1 MINIVGPRQTGKTTL
16 VRDMLQTARF
26 LNLDDEGLL
35 ASLALDPFGQLSAV
49 ADEARVAGLPVV
61 IDEVHRALNCSNLRH
76 LPSVAGLKSED
87 GLKDTR
93 KAFLWGSYGEPDGVP
108 LLRNVPNRRC
118 HAYRK
123 ASITIRSNMRSER
136 RRRRKSSGRAAKPP
150 V

>member
-1 MINIVGPRQTGKTTL
+1 MPLDVCHGEDWPPPHL
-16 VRDMLQTARF
+16 VVPIERRRLGRLVQP
-26 LNLDDEGLL
+26 
-35 ASLALDPFGQLSAV
+35 SLTV
-49 ADEARVAGLPVV
+49 
-61 IDEVHRALNCSNLRH
+61 NCSNLRH

-108 LLRNVPNRRC
+108 LVRNVPNRRC